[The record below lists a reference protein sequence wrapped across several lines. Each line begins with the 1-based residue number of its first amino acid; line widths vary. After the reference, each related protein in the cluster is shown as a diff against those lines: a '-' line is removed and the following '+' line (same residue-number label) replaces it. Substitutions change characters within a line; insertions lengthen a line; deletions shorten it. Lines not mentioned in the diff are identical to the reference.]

1 MIALV
6 GNAFLLCVRSLLG
19 TWTLGA
25 RVEGQLDCAGGGG
38 APRG

>member
-6 GNAFLLCVRSLLG
+6 GHAFLLCVRSPLG
-19 TWTLGA
+19 TWMLGA
-25 RVEGQLDCAGGGG
+25 RVEGQLEGSGG